1 MGVNYRR
8 KFEKDYQA
16 LWDKLNSVTADN
28 RLIVSKAKDHQILQ
42 DKLIVLTPHM
52 MEFSILT

>member
-1 MGVNYRR
+1 MNYRR